1 MIWKDIKKT
10 IDERL
15 AEERLDDITTF
26 SHIVIYD
33 SAKSLQIYF
42 SDDGL
47 LCVQG
52 KK

>member
-1 MIWKDIKKT
+1 MLWSEIKKA
-10 IDERL
+10 IDARL
-15 AEERLDDITTF
+15 KEEQIEDTTF

-33 SAKSLQIYF
+33 SAKSLDIYF
-42 SDDGL
+42 GLDRL